1 MPTYV
6 NLVKWTDQGIKNY
19 KDSPSRAADFA
30 KLVESLGGR
39 VRELLWTAGEYDLVA
54 IIEFPDDETGVA
66 AGLRVGSLGSI
77 RTTTMR
83 AFGADEMSRYHEG
96 RLAAPTHSR
105 AHTTVM
111 CTSQSNTC
119 AGPVRPGRNDPGQRQ
134 RRAGAQRGLA

>member
-39 VRELLWTAGEYDLVA
+39 VRELLWTTGEYDLVA
-54 IIEFPDDETGVA
+54 VVELPDDEAVA
-66 AGLRVGSLGSI
+66 AVALRIGSLGSI

-83 AFGADEMSRYHEG
+83 AFSAAEMGSII
-96 RLAAPTHSR
+96 TK
-105 AHTTVM
+105 
-111 CTSQSNTC
+111 
-119 AGPVRPGRNDPGQRQ
+119 AG
-134 RRAGAQRGLA
+134 